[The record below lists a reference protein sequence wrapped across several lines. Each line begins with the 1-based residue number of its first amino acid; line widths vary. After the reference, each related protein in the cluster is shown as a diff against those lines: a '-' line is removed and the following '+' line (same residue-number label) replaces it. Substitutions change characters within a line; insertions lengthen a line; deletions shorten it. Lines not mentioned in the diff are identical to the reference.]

1 MPNSSRQ
8 IAAQII
14 ARWLKSGEFPNR
26 LIPADTPDRGL
37 VMELV
42 YGVVRWKRLLEWV
55 AAARVHH
62 MPESELLA
70 LLLVGLYQLLIMT
83 EIEPYAAVNET
94 VEAVKGRH
102 NQGVADF
109 VNALLRGVLRE
120 KSAILRELKKQPLGV
135 QESHPDVLVERWLR
149 VFGPDATLRLCEWDN
164 TRPEVTIHIN
174 SLKISRTDYI
184 DLLRTKGINLQ
195 DQQMGASGCLAM
207 PHGLRVESL
216 PGYKEGL
223 FLVID
228 PSVLGAVAQ
237 LDPQPGEEILDACA
251 APGGK
256 TFLIAETMRKQGR
269 LVAMDL
275 HDDRLVRLRENLQRL
290 DCNQFVTVIQGNA
303 FNITDEAGGPFDR
316 ILLDVPCMNTG
327 VLRRRPDAR
336 WRFSETRLAK
346 MTRTQRILLERMPDL
361 LKPGGRLVYS
371 TCSLEPEE
379 DEALVASFLKGRPE
393 FSRISERKIFPPKA
407 RTDGAYV
414 AVLQKSQMR
423 VS

>member
-1 MPNSSRQ
+1 MRPQSSRH

-14 ARWLKSGEFPNR
+14 ARWLGSGEFPNR
-26 LIPADTPDRGL
+26 LIPPDTPDRGL

-55 AAARVHH
+55 AASRVHH
-62 MPESELLA
+62 MPEPELRA
-70 LLLVGLYQLLIMT
+70 LMLVGLYQLLIMT

-94 VEAVKGRH
+94 VEAAKGPH
-102 NQGVADF
+102 NQGAADF

-120 KSAILRELKKQPLGV
+120 KEAIFRELKKQPLGL
-135 QESHPDVLVERWLR
+135 QQSHPDVLVERWIR
-149 VFGPDATLRLCEWDN
+149 VFGTAAARRLCEWDN
-164 TRPEVTIHIN
+164 TRPEVTIHVN
-174 SLKISRTDYI
+174 TMKISRLDYLA
-184 DLLRTKGINLQ
+184 LLRTKGIDLK

-207 PHGLRVESL
+207 PRGLRVESL
-216 PGYKEGL
+216 PGYEEGL

-237 LDPQPGEEILDACA
+237 LDPQPGETVLDACA

-256 TFLIAETMRKQGR
+256 TLLIAESMRGQGR

-275 HDDRLVRLRENLQRL
+275 HDDRLARLRDNLRRL
-290 DCNQFVTVIQGNA
+290 GCAEFVTVVQANA
-303 FNITDEAGGPFDR
+303 MNVTDEAGENFDR

-336 WRFSETRLAK
+336 WRFTEARLAK
-346 MTRTQRILLERMPDL
+346 MARTQRVLLERVSSL

-379 DEALVASFLKGRPE
+379 DEALVAAFLKGCPKFKRL
-393 FSRISERKIFPPKA
+393 SEQKVFPPKA

-414 AVLQKSQMR
+414 AALEKSA
-423 VS
+423 

>member
-1 MPNSSRQ
+1 MQPSSRQ

-14 ARWLKSGEFPNR
+14 ARWLKSEEFPNR
-26 LIPADTPDRGL
+26 LIPPDTPDRGL

-55 AAARVHH
+55 AAPRVHH
-62 MPESELLA
+62 MPEPELRA
-70 LLLVGLYQLLIMT
+70 LMLVGLYQLLIMT

-120 KSAILRELKKQPLGV
+120 KEAILQELKKQPLGI
-135 QESHPDVLVERWLR
+135 QESHPDVLIERWLR
-149 VFGPDATLRLCEWDN
+149 VFGPDATRRLCEWNN
-164 TRPEVTIHIN
+164 TRPEVMIHIN
-174 SLKISRTDYI
+174 SLKTSRTDYLALLRAKGI
-184 DLLRTKGINLQ
+184 DLK
-195 DQQMGASGCLAM
+195 DQQMGASGCLAI
-207 PHGLRVESL
+207 PRGLRVESL
-216 PGYKEGL
+216 PGYEEGL

-237 LDPQPGEEILDACA
+237 LDPQPGEQVLDACA

-256 TFLIAETMRKQGR
+256 TFLMAEAMKGQGR

-275 HDDRLVRLRENLQRL
+275 HNDRLIRLRENLRRL
-290 DCNQFVTVIQGNA
+290 GCAEFVTVVQANA
-303 FNITDEAGGPFDR
+303 MNVTDEAGGPFDR

-336 WRFSETRLAK
+336 WRFSEARLTK
-346 MTRTQRILLERMPDL
+346 MTRTQRILLARMADL

-371 TCSLEPEE
+371 TCSREPEE
-379 DEALVASFLKGRPE
+379 DEAMIAAFLKVQPGFR
-393 FSRISERKIFPPKA
+393 RIAEQKIFPPKA

-414 AVLQKSQMR
+414 ALLEKS
-423 VS
+423 S